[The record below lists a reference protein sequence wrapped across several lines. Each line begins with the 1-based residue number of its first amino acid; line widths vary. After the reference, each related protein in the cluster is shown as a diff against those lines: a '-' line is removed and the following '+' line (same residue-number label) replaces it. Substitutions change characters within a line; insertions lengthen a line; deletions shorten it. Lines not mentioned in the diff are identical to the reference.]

1 MKKALKLIW
10 DNILF
15 IETIFLLIFIPLY
28 PKLPLLDIRNTWV
41 YIRAEDFI
49 VFFVL
54 ISWIILLVKE
64 KITFKTPLTIP
75 ILIFWIIGAI
85 ATIHGVLLIFPEI
98 SNVYPNVAFLSL
110 LRHIEYMSVFF
121 IAFAAIKTKK
131 QLNIV
136 VAILIG
142 TLVGVIFYG
151 FGQKYLGFSAYLTMN
166 EEFAKGVPLKLSELS
181 RVPSTFA
188 GHYDLAAYL
197 VFVIP
202 ILVSLF
208 FGVKNWI
215 VKIVLLIIS
224 FLGFILLF
232 MTVSRVSFVVLF
244 AALLVVFFFQ
254 KKKLVL
260 LSIPLGIIFAVFLL
274 TFQSSLFDRFK
285 STVSEVDVVVDA
297 KTGESVGH
305 VKFVEKDYFKDKLV
319 LQNRVKDSKD
329 LAKAISDLGENS
341 EYYSSASAIVP
352 FKYIPPEVPLVQ
364 SVNISTGESLG
375 QGTGYINL
383 YLSPVVRR
391 IGNFY
396 LELPPDF
403 KSSPSAQVLVLH
415 GDFIVKRASAY
426 DLSFTTRF
434 QGEWPHAIEAFKR
447 NVFLGSGYGS
457 VSLAVDNN
465 YLRILGE
472 IGIVGFLS
480 FFLIFLSLAIYIRK
494 VFPDIDSKFVKS
506 YIIGFG
512 AGVIG
517 LALNATL
524 IDVFEASKIAFLL
537 WIMSGVTFGVL
548 LLYQKTKFDLFDEIK
563 KVATSTYA
571 IIVYLFFA
579 CLLLFSPTLSN
590 YFVGDDFTWLRWAA
604 DSKGSGFTSTM
615 VSYFTQSDG
624 FFYRPGTKLFFYFMY
639 HSFWL
644 NQIMYHLASMLLHFA
659 VASLFYLLARKIFKN
674 NTLAAASAF
683 IFVALSGTAE
693 AILWISSIGHLIT
706 AALGLLGLLFFI
718 LWDEKKKIY
727 YFLGTVFAFSLALLF
742 QEISILFPLLIPA
755 YILFKDTSLSSFKSI
770 FKRWD
775 FLVLFVPVVVY
786 LTLRFISQ
794 SHWTGGDYSYNYILF
809 PFNFVGNAIGY
820 ALLTL
825 VGPLS
830 ISIYTTLRNVMRE
843 HILIAILF
851 VPLISL
857 LLFALYK
864 FVYKSLSKHEKSIVV
879 FGLLFFI
886 ITLLPVI
893 GLGNIASRH
902 DYMASMGLVLIFV
915 LGLKKIYEYL
925 LSSGKEIAIG
935 TVVVIFSVFALFHII
950 QVQQSYF
957 EWREAGNRVKNFFIS
972 YDALYE
978 SQWASPDAQFH
989 FVNVPVKIGSAW
1001 IFPVGL
1007 NDAVWFAFRNEN
1019 AKVFV
1024 HQDLKEALDQAQFYR
1039 SRPVLQFNEDGTVEE
1054 IDKFRGVPMEL
1065 IKP

>member
-1 MKKALKLIW
+1 MKKVLKLIW

-54 ISWIILLVKE
+54 ISWIILLIKE

-75 ILIFWIIGAI
+75 ILLFWIIGAI
-85 ATIHGVLLIFPEI
+85 ATTHGVLLIFPEI

-110 LRHIEYMSVFF
+110 VRHIEYMSVFF

-136 VAILIG
+136 LATVVG

-151 FGQKYLGFSAYLTMN
+151 FGQKYLGFPAYLTMN

-202 ILVSLF
+202 ILISLF

-215 VKIVLLIIS
+215 IKIVLLVIS

-260 LSIPLGIIFAVFLL
+260 LSIPLGIIFVVFLL

-297 KTGESVGH
+297 KTGESLGH
-305 VKFVEKDYFKDKLV
+305 VKFVDKGYLKDKLV
-319 LQNRVKDSKD
+319 LQNRVKDSKE
-329 LAKAISDLGENS
+329 LAKAITDLEGNS
-341 EYYSSASAIVP
+341 EYYSSSSAILP
-352 FKYIPPEVPLVQ
+352 FRYIPPEVPLVQ
-364 SVNISTGESLG
+364 SVNISNGESLG

-383 YLSPVVRR
+383 YLSPVVKR

-403 KSSPSAQVLVLH
+403 KSSPSAQFLVLH

-447 NVFLGSGYGS
+447 NVLFGSGYGS

-571 IIVYLFFA
+571 IIIYLFFA

-604 DSKGSGFTSTM
+604 DPQGSNFLSIVTN
-615 VSYFTQSDG
+615 YFTKSDG
-624 FFYRPGTKLFFYFMY
+624 FFYRPGTKLLFYLMY
-639 HSFWL
+639 ESFWL
-644 NQIMYHLASMLLHFA
+644 NQIMYHLVSMLLHFS
-659 VASLFYLLARKIFKN
+659 VAALFYLLARKIFKN
-674 NTLAAASAF
+674 NVLAATSAF
-683 IFVALSGTAE
+683 IFVILSGTAE

-706 AALGLLGLLFFI
+706 AALGLLGLLFFT

-727 YFLGTVFAFSLALLF
+727 YFIGTIISFSLALLF
-742 QEISILFPLLIPA
+742 QEISIAFPLLIPA
-755 YILFKDTSLSSFKSI
+755 YILFKDTSLASLKSAL
-770 FKRWD
+770 KRWD
-775 FLVLFVPVVVY
+775 FLALFIPVLIYLGMRFV
-786 LTLRFISQ
+786 SQ
-794 SHWTGGDYSYNYILF
+794 SHWTGGDYSYNLILL
-809 PFNFVGNAIGY
+809 PFNFIGNAVGY

-825 VGPLS
+825 LGPLS
-830 ISIYTTLRNVMRE
+830 ISIYNILRNVMRE
-843 HILIAILF
+843 NIVVAIIALPFIALF
-851 VPLISL
+851 IYAS
-857 LLFALYK
+857 YK
-864 FVYKSLSKHEKSIVV
+864 FIYKSLNKNEKSIVI
-879 FGLLFFI
+879 FGLLLFI

-902 DYMASMGLVLIFV
+902 AYFASMGLVLVFV

-978 SQWASPDAQFH
+978 SQWTSPEAQFH
-989 FVNVPVKIGSAW
+989 FVNVPTKIGNAW
-1001 IFPVGL
+1001 IFPVGI
-1007 NDAVWFAFRNEN
+1007 NDAVWFAFRNKD

-1024 HQDLKEALDQAQFYR
+1024 HQDLKNALDQAGYYK
-1039 SRPVLQFNEDGTVEE
+1039 SRPILQFNEDGSVKQ
-1054 IDKFRGVPMEL
+1054 IDKFRGVPPEL